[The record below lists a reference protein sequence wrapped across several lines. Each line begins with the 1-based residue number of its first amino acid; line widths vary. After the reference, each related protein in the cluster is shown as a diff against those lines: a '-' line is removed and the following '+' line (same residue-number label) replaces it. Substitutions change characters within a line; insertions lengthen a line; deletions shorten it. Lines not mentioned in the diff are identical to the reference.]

1 MTVLAVGSGQQVDLL
16 LVLGGALFLGTAG
29 ARLLQWLHFPQVLG
43 YILIGL
49 AVGQTGLGVIS
60 EEVIDRLA
68 RFNFFALGII
78 GFMIGGELHRDVS
91 KRFGRQFVGIL
102 LAESLVAFLL
112 VGLMVGATTYVVAH
126 YFDAANPLGVSIAFG
141 LVLGAIS
148 AATAPAATVRVLKE
162 YRTRGPLTSTV
173 YAIVAMDDALGLILF
188 GVASSIALRLAP
200 SAGAAAASG
209 GLLATMGHTA
219 FELLGG
225 IALGAVAGVLLNWIL
240 RRGGGHSRAL
250 AYIIGALTLVTGLAA
265 WSGVDT
271 ILAAMALGTV
281 IANLAPR
288 RSGGAFEV
296 VEGFAPPIYVLFFVL
311 VGAHLRLRGA
321 GMAPWLWAIVGV
333 YVLARSAGK
342 ILGANLGGRWTGAP
356 KSVRRYLGLC
366 LFCQGGVAVGLALLA
381 QQRLAGLALPG
392 GVEMGSAII
401 TIVIATT
408 FIVELLGPPFV
419 KVAAQKAGEAG
430 LAITEDDLM
439 ASYEVADV
447 VDRDAPTFQQEASVS
462 TILRTIADTDA
473 MTYPVVNAK
482 DKLVGLISLA
492 DLRQSFAIDNMTSWV
507 VAFDLMRPSADVAGE
522 HTPLSDAVDRMTEQ
536 RLDCLPVLADT
547 APAATEDGTLVGML
561 ELRRVNRTISQE
573 VLRRRQLAEAA
584 GA

>member
-1 MTVLAVGSGQQVDLL
+1 MTSLLASSGQQIDLL

-60 EEVIDRLA
+60 EEVIERLA
-68 RFNFFALGII
+68 PFNFFALGII
-78 GFMIGGELHRDVS
+78 GFMIGGELHRDVF

-102 LAESLVAFLL
+102 LAESITAFLL
-112 VGLMVGATTYVVAH
+112 VGLMVGATTYVVARH
-126 YFDAANPLGVSIAFG
+126 FDAANPLGMSIAFG

-173 YAIVAMDDALGLILF
+173 YAIVAMDDALGLVLF
-188 GVASSIALRLAP
+188 GVASSIALRLTGGGAEV
-200 SAGAAAASG
+200 AGG
-209 GLLATMGHTA
+209 GVLATMGHTA

-225 IALGAVAGVLLNWIL
+225 VALGVAAGVVLNWIL
-240 RRGGGHSRAL
+240 RRGGGHSRSL
-250 AYIIGALTLVTGLAA
+250 AYTIGALTLVTGLAS
-265 WSGVDT
+265 WGGVDT
-271 ILAAMALGTV
+271 ILAAMALGTI

-311 VGAHLRLRGA
+311 VGAHLRLAGG

-333 YVLARSAGK
+333 YVLARSTGK
-342 ILGANLGGRWTGAP
+342 ILGANLGARWTGAP
-356 KSVRRYLGLC
+356 KSVRRYLGMC

-381 QQRLAGLALPG
+381 QQRLADLELPG
-392 GVEMGSAII
+392 GVKMGTAVI

-408 FIVELLGPPFV
+408 FIVEILGPPFV

-430 LAITEDDLM
+430 LDVTEEDLM
-439 ASYEVADV
+439 ASYKVTDV
-447 VDRDAPTFQQEASVS
+447 VDRTAPTFRPDAPVS
-462 TILRTIADTDA
+462 TILKTIADTDA
-473 MTYPVVNAK
+473 LTYPVVSA
-482 DKLVGLISLA
+482 DDRLVGLITLA
-492 DLRQSFAIDNMTSWV
+492 DLRQSFAAEDMTAWV
-507 VAFDLMRPSADVAGE
+507 VAFDLMKPPVDIAGE
-522 HTPLSDAVDRMTEQ
+522 HMPLADAVDLMTEQ
-536 RLDCLPVLADT
+536 DLDCLPVLDG
-547 APAATEDGTLVGML
+547 AASAEGGALVGML
-561 ELRRVNRTISQE
+561 ELRRVNRAISQE
-573 VLRRRQLAEAA
+573 IVRRRQLAEAPEA
-584 GA
+584 